1 MKALKVSILSL
12 SLLMASGADAITY
25 LSQTRGIDVWKLED
39 SKTMCVIRQNIPE
52 WGNVEYFMQASKE
65 HELELTLNPYH
76 AFENVRSMLF
86 RSEAP
91 SWKPGV
97 ADVNLGET
105 KIYRG
110 FPGYLKGKDAW
121 HSISSLENGNM
132 AVFIYRDD
140 NYYKDQDI
148 KVMINPY
155 NFKMIYR
162 RFLKCT
168 AQLLPYSFNDIKYTM
183 LHFEDKSTKLT
194 EYSLKRL
201 EQIAE
206 YVSGDNQYFEVSI
219 TVHTDSP
226 GELDENQKVT
236 DDQAAV
242 IKKFFTDKGFS
253 EDKINVVSFG
263 ELDSAV
269 VNDTDVK
276 RGVNRRVL
284 IEIGK
289 GINQ

>member
-140 NYYKDQDI
+140 NYYKD
-148 KVMINPY
+148 K
-155 NFKMIYR
+155 
-162 RFLKCT
+162 
-168 AQLLPYSFNDIKYTM
+168 DIKYTM